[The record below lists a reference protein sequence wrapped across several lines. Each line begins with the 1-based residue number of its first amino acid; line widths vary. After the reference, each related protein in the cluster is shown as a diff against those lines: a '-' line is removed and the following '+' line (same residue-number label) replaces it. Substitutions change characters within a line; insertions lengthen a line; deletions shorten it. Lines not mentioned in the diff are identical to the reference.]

1 MLAMNKK
8 EGRYIH
14 THKKEGRK
22 KEGREKRMGEG
33 GRTQNL
39 LGFIFSLAPE
49 ILLSPLV
56 LIAGRLGMMSSCL
69 YSLCDSFLAW

>member
-8 EGRYIH
+8 EGRYMH

-39 LGFIFSLAPE
+39 LGFIFSLDPE

-56 LIAGRLGMMSSCL
+56 LTTGMLGMMSSCL
-69 YSLCDSFLAW
+69 YSLYNSS